1 MSETV
6 KPTKKRKLK
15 IVKKVKT
22 KESKESKED
31 KMAEMKTKYMNQL
44 SDIEREAMEIAKRQ
58 LESSFDMEKSINFL
72 KFIE

>member
-15 IVKKVKT
+15 VVKKVKT
-22 KESKESKED
+22 KESKED